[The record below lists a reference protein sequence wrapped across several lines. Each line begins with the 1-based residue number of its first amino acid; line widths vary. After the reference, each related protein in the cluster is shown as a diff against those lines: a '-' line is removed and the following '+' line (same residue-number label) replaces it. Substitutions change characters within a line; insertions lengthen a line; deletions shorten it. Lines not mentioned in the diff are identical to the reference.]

1 MGRIVAIGGGELD
14 TTHRIN
20 RYIVEL
26 SGKKNPQFLFIG
38 TASRDS
44 ESYIECIREEFEKL
58 GCVVKCARLISQ
70 CYTDEQ
76 INALLNQAD
85 IIYVGGGDTAFMMD
99 MWRKYALAD
108 KLKRIYET
116 NHAVLSGI
124 SAGAMCWFSYGHSDS
139 PLFCNSNSG
148 GYGWIK
154 NLLGLLPYAFCPH
167 YNERKEFVD
176 KMVSELDLP
185 IFALENNVAL
195 VEEGGQI
202 SFVSSDNSSKAYLL
216 KQADGRL
223 SKEAVVV
230 TL

>member
-1 MGRIVAIGGGELD
+1 MVNALCL
-14 TTHRIN
+14 T
-20 RYIVEL
+20 
-26 SGKKNPQFLFIG
+26 
-38 TASRDS
+38 S
-44 ESYIECIREEFEKL
+44 EN
-58 GCVVKCARLISQ
+58 
-70 CYTDEQ
+70 YTDEQ
-76 INALLNQAD
+76 INSLLNQAD

-99 MWRKYALAD
+99 IWKKYGLPE
-108 KLKRIYET
+108 KLKRIYEADK
-116 NHAVLSGI
+116 AVLSGI
-124 SAGAMCWFSYGHSDS
+124 SAGAMCWFNCGHSDS
-139 PLFCNSNSG
+139 EVFAKSG

-167 YNERKEFVD
+167 YNERKECVD

-216 KQADGRL
+216 KQTDGRL

>member
-1 MGRIVAIGGGELD
+1 MGRIVAIGGGELN

-20 RYIVEL
+20 KYIVDL
-26 SGKKNPQFLFIG
+26 AKKKNPHFLFIG
-38 TASRDS
+38 TASHDS
-44 ESYIECIREEFEKL
+44 ECYIACIRLEFENL
-58 GCVVKCARLISQ
+58 GCVVNALCLTSEN
-70 CYTDEQ
+70 YTDEQ
-76 INALLNQAD
+76 INSLLNQAD

-99 MWRKYALAD
+99 IWKKYGLPE
-108 KLKRIYET
+108 KLKRIYEADK
-116 NHAVLSGI
+116 AVLSGI
-124 SAGAMCWFSYGHSDS
+124 SAGAMCWFNCGHSDS
-139 PLFCNSNSG
+139 EVFAKRS

-154 NLLGLLPYAFCPH
+154 NLLSFLPYAFCPH
-167 YNERKEFVD
+167 YNERKECVD

-185 IFALENNVAL
+185 LFALENNVAL

>member
-38 TASRDS
+38 TASRDA
-44 ESYIECIREEFEKL
+44 ESYIECIREEFEEL
-58 GCVVKCARLISQ
+58 GCVVNALCLISQ

-99 MWRKYALAD
+99 MWRKYALCD

-116 NHAVLSGI
+116 NRAVLSGI

>member
-1 MGRIVAIGGGELD
+1 MGRIVAIGGGELN
-14 TTHRIN
+14 TTHSIN
-20 RYIVEL
+20 KYIIDL
-26 SGKKNPQFLFIG
+26 AKKKNPHFLFIG
-38 TASRDS
+38 TASHDS
-44 ESYIECIREEFEKL
+44 ESYIACIRSEFENL
-58 GCVVKCARLISQ
+58 GCVVNALCLTSEN
-70 CYTDEQ
+70 YTDEQ
-76 INALLNQAD
+76 INSLLNQAD

-99 MWRKYALAD
+99 IWKKYGLPE
-108 KLKRIYET
+108 KLKRIYEADS
-116 NHAVLSGI
+116 AVLSGI
-124 SAGAMCWFSYGHSDS
+124 SAGAMCWFNCGHSDS
-139 PLFCNSNSG
+139 EVFAKSG

-154 NLLGLLPYAFCPH
+154 NLLCLLPYAFCPH
-167 YNERKEFVD
+167 YNERKECVD

-195 VEEGGQI
+195 VEDGGQI

>member
-1 MGRIVAIGGGELD
+1 MGRIVAIGGGELN
-14 TTHRIN
+14 TTHSIN
-20 RYIVEL
+20 KYIVDFAK
-26 SGKKNPQFLFIG
+26 KKNPQFLFIG
-38 TASRDS
+38 TASHDA
-44 ESYIECIREEFEKL
+44 ESYIACIRSEFESL
-58 GCVVKCARLISQ
+58 GCVVNALCLTSEN
-70 CYTDEQ
+70 YTDEQ

-99 MWRKYALAD
+99 IWKKYALCE
-108 KLKRIYET
+108 KLKRIYEADS
-116 NHAVLSGI
+116 AVLSGI
-124 SAGAMCWFSYGHSDS
+124 SAGAMCWFNCGHSDS
-139 PLFCNSNSG
+139 EVFEKSG

-167 YNERKEFVD
+167 YNERKECVD

-216 KQADGRL
+216 KQTDGRL